1 MRRLFQNRLALFLV
15 LVTIGAAVIIGV
27 YSGKNRPTSVVENAG
42 GNIVAPSQGAVSGVG
57 GWFSG
62 FAEYFGSIKNLRA
75 ENERLRNEN
84 TNLQKQVLEMKGFE
98 NENNELRKMLR
109 LFEQETRID
118 MVAASVVAKDP
129 TNWYSSFTINIG
141 SDDGVEL
148 NQPVVNS
155 NRELVGQV
163 SRVGKDWAEV
173 ITILDPQSSV
183 GSIIKRSKEVGIIEG
198 NSELR
203 FSGKC
208 RLGYIA
214 RDTDIK
220 QGDFIETSGLGGIF
234 PKGLVIGVVTEVYD
248 ENATMSKAATIE
260 PLADISKINEVFVVI
275 NYTET
280 DLTEEDY
287 ETYDESE
294 ESESDDEDNEESYD
308 E

>member
-27 YSGKNRPTSVVENAG
+27 YSARGRQTSVIENVG
-42 GNIVAPSQGAVSGVG
+42 GGVVAPSQGAVSGAG
-57 GWFSG
+57 GWLSG
-62 FAEYFGSIKNLRA
+62 FAEYFGNVKKLGA

-84 TNLQKQVLEMKGFE
+84 TNLQKQILEMRGLE
-98 NENNELRKMLR
+98 NENNEFRKMLK
-109 LFEQETRID
+109 LFERETRID
-118 MVAASVVAKDP
+118 MVAASVIAKDP
-129 TNWYSSFTINIG
+129 TNWYSSFTISSG
-141 SDDGVEL
+141 SDDGVEI

-155 NRELVGQV
+155 NRELIGQV
-163 SRVGKDWAEV
+163 SRVGKDWADV

-183 GSIIKRSKEVGIIEG
+183 GAIIKRSKEVGIIEG
-198 NSELR
+198 NAELR

-234 PKGLVIGVVTEVYD
+234 PKGLLVGVVTEVYD

-260 PLADISKINEVFVVI
+260 PLADISKVNEVFVVI
-275 NYTET
+275 DYTEA

-287 ETYDESE
+287 ETYDETE
-294 ESESDDEDNEESYD
+294 ETESDDDDNLD